1 MKNIVVVGSLNMDLV
16 LKVDRLPKIGET
28 LQGDN
33 INYLIGGK
41 GSNQAVAAARLKNNV
56 SIIGAVGADTFG
68 DKLLKHIGEEKI
80 NIESVK
86 KEAASFTGIATIF
99 KTPEDNS
106 IVVIPGA
113 NDLCDIDLVEEYR
126 EIIKNAEVL
135 VTQFEI
141 PTATVKR
148 ALAIAK
154 EYGVKTIVNPAPAK
168 EIDDEILNNSD
179 FITPNETEFEIISN
193 KSLQDHSEL
202 EAEMIRWQNEHSTR
216 LIVTRGSMGVSFV
229 DNRQVVTVK
238 CIKVEAVDTTG
249 AGDTFNG
256 ALAHCIAN
264 KIDLKEAVDFSSRA
278 ASLSVTKFGA
288 QTGMPTLEEVNN
300 TFK

>member
-16 LKVDRLPKIGET
+16 LKVDRLPKVGET

-56 SIIGAVGADTFG
+56 SLIGAVGEDTFG
-68 DKLLKHIGEEKI
+68 EKI
-80 NIESVK
+80 IKHLSEENINIDSVK
-86 KEAASFTGIATIF
+86 KDNASFTGIATIF

-113 NDLCDIDLVEEYR
+113 NEFCDLELVEKYN
-126 EIIKNAEVL
+126 EIIKNADVL

-141 PTATVKR
+141 PTKTVQL
-148 ALAIAK
+148 ALELAK
-154 EYGVKTIVNPAPAK
+154 EYNVKTIVNPAPAK
-168 EIDDEILNNSD
+168 YIDEELLKVTDY
-179 FITPNETEFEIISN
+179 ITPNETEFEIITGKLLS
-193 KSLQDHSEL
+193 DHTEL
-202 EAEMIRWQNEHSTR
+202 EKEMIKWQRDHTTR
-216 LIVTRGSMGVSFV
+216 LIVTRGEHGVSFIENGEV
-229 DNRQVVTVK
+229 ITIP
-238 CIKVEAVDTTG
+238 CMKVSVVDTTG

-256 ALAHCIAN
+256 ALAHCVAN
-264 KIDLKEAVDFSSRA
+264 NIDMKDAVHFSSRA

-288 QTGMPTLEEVNN
+288 QTGMPTLEEINN
-300 TFK
+300 NL

>member
-86 KEAASFTGIATIF
+86 KEEASFTGIATIF

-126 EIIKNAEVL
+126 AIIKNAEVL

-229 DNRQVVTVK
+229 DNGQVVTVK